1 MKMGKL
7 LRNHEVFILDHTA
20 EGRST
25 LFTSKKLRT
34 ILRLV
39 RLRFESDV
47 FSLGDPFKEAPIA
60 VGRFTVKDGHL
71 KAGHDKVF
79 KPAKTVPEKVKASYE
94 HVTELVDV
102 KKKIRDEEG
111 KVIIA
116 PPNIKTNPPKRGT
129 QYKNTTFSPIP
140 SFMPDDYN
148 YPRIVARKEFE
159 AAKLLL

>member
-1 MKMGKL
+1 MK
-7 LRNHEVFILDHTA
+7 IY
-20 EGRST
+20 
-25 LFTSKKLRT
+25 
-34 ILRLV
+34 LV
-39 RLRFESDV
+39 
-47 FSLGDPFKEAPIA
+47 LGDPFKEAPIA

-79 KPAKTVPEKVKASYE
+79 KPAKTVPEKVKAPYE
-94 HVTELVDV
+94 HVTELVDI

-116 PPNIKTNPPKRGT
+116 PRNIITNPPKRGT
-129 QYKNTTFSPIP
+129 QYKQTTFSPIP

-159 AAKLLL
+159 AAKLLLQEKPFSQRARTTEVFNSGKMVFGEDVPIRKRELRIATAPAMT

>member
-1 MKMGKL
+1 
-7 LRNHEVFILDHTA
+7 
-20 EGRST
+20 
-25 LFTSKKLRT
+25 
-34 ILRLV
+34 
-39 RLRFESDV
+39 
-47 FSLGDPFKEAPIA
+47 
-60 VGRFTVKDGHL
+60 VKDGHI

-79 KPAKTVPEKVKASYE
+79 KPAKIVPEKVKAPYE

-116 PPNIKTNPPKRGT
+116 PRNIVTNPPKRGT
-129 QYKNTTFSPIP
+129 QYKQTTFSPIP
-140 SFMPDDYN
+140 AFMPDDYN